1 MQLSRYIQELLYK
14 YECVTI
20 PQFGAFL
27 TRPLPAEV
35 SLSGAFFPPRKEVT
49 FNQLLMTNDGV
60 LAHYYAQKESMSYEH
75 ALRLIDK
82 EVSNWKKRMK
92 TQTLHFTGVGEIQ
105 LNLDRKITFS
115 PLGSVNF
122 NINSFGLSSF
132 HRKPILKVIVE
143 PKIISLMEDKN
154 KDDLMFTPENDGT
167 KKSGILRYAAV
178 GIIGIALVSVSYY
191 FGDQYVSNQRLVAQE
206 QAQKQIEKNVLEAT
220 FDLGSLN
227 AIEVSVTTELAPEK
241 VVLDQVYYSII
252 AGSFRSL
259 ENAENKIEALKEEGY
274 GTAELAQV
282 NPEGLYRASYAR
294 FSTKKEAINLLYFL
308 KYTLKEDAWYLEEK

>member
-167 KKSGILRYAAV
+167 KKSRILQYVAV
-178 GIIGIALVSVSYY
+178 GIIGIALVSASYY

-274 GTAELAQV
+274 RTAELAQV